1 MPRYNAVTS
10 LSDFRPETRAL
21 NESQLRVELAA
32 AYRIFDY
39 LGWTQLIYGHITARV
54 PGQKPHFLINP
65 FGLMYHE
72 VTASNLVKV
81 DLTGKI
87 IGDSE
92 YPVNP
97 AGFTIHSAVHGARE
111 DVCCVMH
118 SHTTA
123 GMAVAATADGLKCH
137 DFAGISLHDRIAY
150 HDFEGVTV
158 DLAERERLSKNLGEK
173 NLKNMGN
180 SFSVFQ
186 ISPSSDIEEESTN
199 GFTIDATLN
208 KKLRLCVL
216 PFRNLNSN
224 NENEDF
230 IDGIVEDIT
239 TEFSLINS
247 IEVIS
252 TAAAFSF
259 KGKDTHISE
268 IQKHFHVDFILSG
281 SIRSSGQRVR
291 VSVELL
297 ATPQS
302 VNIYFV

>member
-1 MPRYNAVTS
+1 MPRYSAVTT

-21 NESQLRVELAA
+21 NERQLRVQLAA

-65 FGLMYHE
+65 FGLLYHE

-87 IGDSE
+87 IGDSD

-158 DLAERERLSKNLGEK
+158 DLDERERLSKNLGEK
-173 NLKNMGN
+173 NVMILRNHGLL
-180 SFSVFQ
+180 SC
-186 ISPSSDIEEESTN
+186 
-199 GFTIDATLN
+199 GRTIAEA
-208 KKLRLCVL
+208 
-216 PFRNLNSN
+216 FRYLYA
-224 NENEDF
+224 
-230 IDGIVEDIT
+230 VE
-239 TEFSLINS
+239 
-247 IEVIS
+247 
-252 TAAAFSF
+252 TACQVQMMA
-259 KGKDTHISE
+259 
-268 IQKHFHVDFILSG
+268 Q
-281 SIRSSGQRVR
+281 SSGQTLTSPTRKVQDQHAEALQNADNG
-291 VSVELL
+291 ELAFSAL
-297 ATPQS
+297 TRLMFQRDPS
-302 VNIYFV
+302 FRN